1 MATDEQSADTKQN
14 SFAKTAKRLLYTGL
28 LVSSFFLGEYV
39 SPVEK
44 VTDTIKYHNIS
55 AENGFPCD
63 FRELDKVVVI
73 NDRNRAETY
82 FGNVEDSVLHPVRP
96 DYHTR
101 RDVGKEVDS
110 YLQRKFSKLDSLV
123 RNYTSG
129 WLKDSPDTV
138 LKHDTICPDDSTT
151 WLQQSFYDLKSYLQ
165 EKTDSQ

>member
-1 MATDEQSADTKQN
+1 MTSDENAVEKKTS
-14 SFAKTAKRLLYTGL
+14 SLAKTAQRLLYTGL
-28 LVSSFFLGEYV
+28 LVGSFFLGEYV

-44 VTDTIKYHNIS
+44 VTNTVKYHNIS
-55 AENGFPCD
+55 AENGFPRD

-110 YLQRKFSKLDSLV
+110 YLQRKFSRIDSLLGE
-123 RNYTSG
+123 YTNRWIG
-129 WLKDSPDTV
+129 NIPGTIVERDTV
-138 LKHDTICPDDSTT
+138 CTDDSTS
-151 WLQQSFYDLKSYLQ
+151 WLEEKLFRIKNYLNDAS
-165 EKTDSQ
+165 E